1 MNQLKKI
8 ALLSVSL
15 LVVSSGAIAANI
27 PEIQKTYPSIYSTLV
42 ELITTLP
49 SLFII
54 LTILVSQKIAKKIGY
69 RLTVQIGILLVFF
82 SGILPAF
89 TTSFWVL
96 FMSRMLFGIGVGLFN
111 PLLFSFTANLYQGKE
126 LSSVIGLQSSFE
138 GIGGM
143 FVTFLVGQLLLIHW
157 KTSFLA
163 YFLAFPIFILFS
175 LFVPEIKPDSKWKT
189 KNKSTNSTVHKE
201 MYGYLLLLV
210 IVVTVY
216 MSLTVKITS
225 LLLEKN
231 YGNATNG
238 SNMLA
243 LVGFGAMMAGIF
255 FGKLV
260 TVSKQWTLPFAFLGM
275 SLAMFGI
282 SFSKS
287 LLLTSLMVTF
297 CGFSFRTFIPYL
309 FNEINQNHQENAE
322 KNTSLLLIAFNL
334 GAAFAPI
341 SISLFVSIF
350 SIKDNAS
357 IFIVEGILMLFLA
370 GVVAA
375 INYIKKNSYEKN
387 QEV

>member
-1 MNQLKKI
+1 MKKI

-27 PEIQKTYPSIYSTLV
+27 PAIQRTYSNIPSTLV

-54 LTILVSQKIAKKIGY
+54 LAVLVSQKIAKKIGY

-82 SGILPAF
+82 SGILPVF

-96 FMSRMLFGIGVGLFN
+96 FMSRILFGVGVGLFN
-111 PLLFSFTANLYQGKE
+111 PLLFSFAANLYQGKE

-143 FVTFLVGQLLLIHW
+143 LVTFLVGQLLLIHW
-157 KTSFLA
+157 TTSFLA
-163 YFLAFPIFILFS
+163 YFLALPIFILFS
-175 LFVPEIKPDSKWKT
+175 FFVPEIKPVSRK
-189 KNKSTNSTVHKE
+189 KSNNSANTIVQKE
-201 MYGYLLLLV
+201 MYGYLILLV

-260 TVSKQWTLPFAFLGM
+260 TFSKQWTLPLAFLGM
-275 SLAMFGI
+275 SLAMFGV

-287 LLLTSLMVTF
+287 LLLTSLMVTL

-322 KNTSLLLIAFNL
+322 KNTSLLLIGFNL

-341 SISLFVSIF
+341 SISLVATIF
-350 SIKDNAS
+350 SIEDNAS
-357 IFIVEGILMLFLA
+357 IFIFEGILMVLLA
-370 GVVAA
+370 GVVTAV
-375 INYIKKNSYEKN
+375 NCYKKSSYEKN